1 MDSGEALAAI
11 EAVLQIQLLFPKSAI
26 FRDAWDGLT
35 YTEMLSHWSRQ
46 YDESY
51 IRAQGAALCEEL
63 AIGLGG
69 AVRKRTFREDILAGL
84 ERRARGGSVPRAEAI
99 AAVEAATLQAAGT
112 QRGKESPAALD
123 SAVTRWVGRETLVAA
138 LVQQLQTEC
147 RVLMLVGL
155 TGIGKT
161 ALAARLLVDLELQQ
175 HFPARYVVVLDHTL
189 PNIEQ
194 LTQAVLGPTAIA
206 TPELQQAPAKLVA
219 TLLARLK
226 AKPGLLVLDMA
237 EEVLVPQPDGSHT
250 FANPV
255 FEQLL
260 AAVVRA
266 NEMPSRIL
274 ITSQVQ
280 PPLPLQGRYPARSR
294 LQPLTGLTTAES
306 LQLFAAWGV
315 APAFGSSAEALL
327 HRIIRLYEG
336 HPLALQVIA
345 GELQAPPY
353 HGNIDVY
360 WSEFGPEFVQ
370 IEQQQTAVE
379 GESPRDDSQLSC
391 YRPQLQDM
399 VRDRIELTFQR
410 LRVAHPLAYRLL
422 VMAAVYRRAV
432 EPGAWY
438 RLIDEYS
445 SELIRPAFN
454 SLERRYLIERERYQ
468 TQVLYRQHSLIRCVA
483 LKHLS
488 QFSMEV

>member
-11 EAVLQIQLLFPKSAI
+11 EDLLQIQLLFPKSAI
-26 FRDAWDGLT
+26 FRAAWEGLT
-35 YTEMLSHWSRQ
+35 YTDMISHWARQ

-63 AIGLGG
+63 ATGLGG

-84 ERRARGGSVPRAEAI
+84 ERCARGGSVPRAAAI
-99 AAVEAATLQAAGT
+99 AAIEPGT
-112 QRGKESPAALD
+112 PQSSETQMDKEGGAALD
-123 SAVTRWVGRETLVAA
+123 SAVTRWVGREALVTA
-138 LVQQLQTEC
+138 LVQHLQLDC

-161 ALAARLLVDLELQQ
+161 ALAARLLVDSELQQ

-194 LTQAVLGPTAIA
+194 LTQAVLGPEAIA

-219 TLLARLK
+219 MLLARLK

-237 EEVLVPQPDGSHT
+237 EEVLLAQPDGAHA
-250 FANPV
+250 FAHPV
-255 FEQLL
+255 FAQLL
-260 AAVVRA
+260 EQVVRA
-266 NEMPSRIL
+266 NEMPSRII

-280 PPLPLQGRYPARSR
+280 PPVPLQGRYPTRSH

-315 APAFGSSAEALL
+315 APEPVSPSEALL
-327 HRIIRLYEG
+327 NRIIHLYEG

-353 HGNIDVY
+353 HGNVVMY
-360 WSEFGPEFVQ
+360 WSEFGHEFVQ
-370 IEQQQTAVE
+370 IEQQKAAVE
-379 GESPRDDSQLSC
+379 YESPRDDSQLSC
-391 YRPQLQDM
+391 YRPQLHDR

-410 LRVAHPLAYRLL
+410 LRAAHPLAYRLL

-432 EPGAWY
+432 EPVAWY

-445 SELIRPAFN
+445 PDLIRSAFN
-454 SLERRYLIERERYQ
+454 SLERRYLIERECYQ

-483 LKHLS
+483 LKHLA
-488 QFSMEV
+488 QFSTEV